1 LNNWRLILSSVAVK
15 VAFFLVGVAL
25 LPLGMELLSRGHVP
39 GGIASLLGGS
49 GVLVT
54 VLSSL

>member
-1 LNNWRLILSSVAVK
+1 M
-15 VAFFLVGVAL
+15 AFLLVGVAL
-25 LPLGMELLSRGHVP
+25 FPIGMVLLAHGQVP

-49 GVLVT
+49 ALMVT